1 VQVGVVLGRG
11 HALRVRH
18 ARPVEAE
25 AVVLEELHEDVVA
38 VVELGAG
45 RERHEGLEAET
56 VPQLVQDHRHEID
69 L

>member
-1 VQVGVVLGRG
+1 
-11 HALRVRH
+11 
-18 ARPVEAE
+18 
-25 AVVLEELHEDVVA
+25 VVLEELHEDVVA

-45 RERHEGLEAET
+45 RERHEGLEAEA